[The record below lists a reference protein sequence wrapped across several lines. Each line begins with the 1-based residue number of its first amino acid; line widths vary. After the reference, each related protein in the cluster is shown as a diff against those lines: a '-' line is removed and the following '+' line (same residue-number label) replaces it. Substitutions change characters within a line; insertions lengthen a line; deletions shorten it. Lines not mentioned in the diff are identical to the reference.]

1 MEFTA
6 RTLAPVADDYEGL
19 LDDFLR
25 AKADADRANAR
36 LRAVEHLLMDHMER
50 NQVKSAVVED
60 SDLVHRVTFV
70 QRDVIKIDEKGLRR
84 ALKAKVYDQYTVKKL
99 DRKALEGAMERGEVD
114 PMIVSQYATVEKS
127 SPYLRY
133 TEGTK

>member
-6 RTLAPVADDYEGL
+6 RTLQPVADYEDL
-19 LDDFLR
+19 LDEYLS
-25 AKADADRANAR
+25 AKAAADRANHHLTVTERR
-36 LRAVEHLLMDHMER
+36 LIDYMAQHQL
-50 NQVKSAVVED
+50 KSVVFSS

-70 QRDVIKIDEKGLRR
+70 QREVVKIDEKGLRR
-84 ALKAKVYDQYTVKKL
+84 ALRAKVYDRFTVRKL

-114 PMIVSQYATVEKS
+114 PMIVSQYASVEKS

-133 TEGTK
+133 TEGTQ

>member
-19 LDDFLR
+19 LDEYLR
-25 AKADADRANAR
+25 AKAAADRANHR
-36 LRAVEHLLMDHMER
+36 LKLTEQALLAHMEE
-50 NQVKSAVVED
+50 NQLKSAVIED

-70 QRDVIKIDEKGLRR
+70 QREVIKIDEKGLRR
-84 ALKAKVYDQYTVKKL
+84 ALRAKVYDQYTVKKL

>member
-6 RTLAPVADDYEGL
+6 RTLRSVDADYEDM
-19 LDDFLR
+19 LDEYLS
-25 AKADADRANAR
+25 AKAAADRANDHLRVTEAR
-36 LRAVEHLLMDHMER
+36 LLEYMER
-50 NQVKSAVVED
+50 EQLKTAVLED

-70 QRDVIKIDEKGLRR
+70 QREVIKIDEKGLRR
-84 ALKAKVYDQYTVKKL
+84 ALRAKVYDRFTVRKL

-114 PMIVSQYATVEKS
+114 PMIVSQHVTVEKS

>member
-1 MEFTA
+1 
-6 RTLAPVADDYEGL
+6 
-19 LDDFLR
+19 
-25 AKADADRANAR
+25 
-36 LRAVEHLLMDHMER
+36 MER

-70 QRDVIKIDEKGLRR
+70 QREVIKIDEKGLRR
-84 ALKAKVYDQYTVKKL
+84 ALKAKVYDRFTVKKL